1 MIWHLGIVL
10 FLPKNEAYRSRK
22 LLDLAKGQACVM
34 CGLQDGTV
42 VAAHSNLLEHGK
54 GRGMKADD
62 SMVAWLCYPCH
73 TEYDQGSKMDK
84 LERRDF
90 ILTAIC
96 KTHQML
102 WRLGL
107 VAVKN
112 V

>member
-1 MIWHLGIVL
+1 
-10 FLPKNEAYRSRK
+10 
-22 LLDLAKGQACVM
+22 M

-54 GRGMKADD
+54 GRGIKADD
-62 SMVAWLCYPCH
+62 SMVAWLCYACH
-73 TEYDQGSKMDK
+73 AEYDQGIKMDK
-84 LERRDF
+84 LARRDF

-107 VAVKN
+107 VVVKN